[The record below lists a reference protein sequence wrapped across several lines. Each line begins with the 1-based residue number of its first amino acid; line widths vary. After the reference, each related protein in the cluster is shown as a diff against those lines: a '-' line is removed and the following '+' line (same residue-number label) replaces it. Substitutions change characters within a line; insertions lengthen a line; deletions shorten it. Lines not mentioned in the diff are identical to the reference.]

1 MREDFLASSI
11 MRNNGQSLSNGSLE
25 NQRGVYP
32 AIVVPFGTNDNSEQ
46 NRIRARIVAV
56 DDETGKIKGKTSDQQ
71 ENYNNFSGKDRGI
84 ADNQLVLCMP
94 LLPEFFHLRPQVGEM
109 VYVIM
114 ENPLDNAGVRY
125 WIGPI
130 VSSKLKLKY
139 QNFEDSFKMFN
150 KTQFIPNDK
159 INSSVDIKSIFPQDS
174 DVAVQGRNDA
184 DIMLKNREALM
195 ICGKFNKEDFTI
207 NTESPSYLRLKQI
220 DNVIQN
226 TILPVQKTITHN
238 INTKITYNSETK
250 FYDGNIIITMIN
262 GSLEIKN
269 ETNSYSNIKFVID
282 WLIQR
287 IKESKVKYPNWSF
300 STNIDEFKSYPSDVN
315 VIPATNLP
323 TANNDLLKRFSQG
336 EFTST
341 NINLYSTRGKFRGND
356 LKDFEKNNDLI
367 SFGSLADTLHP
378 ITFGDENI
386 KLLDLIIRLLLEH
399 IHTPE
404 KPLLTTAIS
413 EELKKYTVDG
423 KLQDLISNHIRVN

>member
-71 ENYNNFSGKDRGI
+71 ESYNNFSGKDRGI

-207 NTESPSYLRLKQI
+207 NTESPS
-220 DNVIQN
+220 
-226 TILPVQKTITHN
+226 
-238 INTKITYNSETK
+238 
-250 FYDGNIIITMIN
+250 
-262 GSLEIKN
+262 
-269 ETNSYSNIKFVID
+269 
-282 WLIQR
+282 
-287 IKESKVKYPNWSF
+287 
-300 STNIDEFKSYPSDVN
+300 
-315 VIPATNLP
+315 
-323 TANNDLLKRFSQG
+323 KRSSIRSPFQ
-336 EFTST
+336 
-341 NINLYSTRGKFRGND
+341 LYSYRGIG
-356 LKDFEKNNDLI
+356 
-367 SFGSLADTLHP
+367 
-378 ITFGDENI
+378 I
-386 KLLDLIIRLLLEH
+386 KRM
-399 IHTPE
+399 
-404 KPLLTTAIS
+404 A
-413 EELKKYTVDG
+413 
-423 KLQDLISNHIRVN
+423 